1 VTKKL
6 VTTYLVLVLFGPPRF
21 DTFPPVSQKKDTTHA
36 EQLISKDAGV
46 LSGVNRDC
54 GGKKP
59 MLIPRRKLSVDNTNE
74 VKKGVH
80 HWR

>member
-21 DTFPPVSQKKDTTHA
+21 DTFPPKDTTHA

-46 LSGVNRDC
+46 LSGVNRD
-54 GGKKP
+54 GGEKKP

-74 VKKGVH
+74 VKKGIIGGSASM
-80 HWR
+80 